1 MPRAPHWVPKSNN
14 AEQPAEF
21 ICQVRDSAAP
31 PATAY
36 FDDSFCRMGFYNI
49 GWQYPDKKRAAADLA
64 KLMRRICQ
72 KKTVHAF
79 GISEVFNILEDDK
92 HQLRQIL

>member
-1 MPRAPHWVPKSNN
+1 
-14 AEQPAEF
+14 
-21 ICQVRDSAAP
+21 
-31 PATAY
+31 
-36 FDDSFCRMGFYNI
+36 MGFYNI

-92 HQLRQIL
+92 HQLRQDIMNIILDELNADSAAQPVWIGKADVHYTSLFGTPMC